1 MNELISVI
9 LPVYNGEK
17 YLKEAIESILNQT
30 YTNFEFIIIDD
41 GSKDSSLE
49 IIKEYEKED
58 ERIIVISRENKGL
71 IATLNEG
78 IEKAKGKYIARM
90 DQDDISLPNRFE
102 EQLKIMEND
111 KEIVVCGSW
120 VNVFGENR
128 KEKISKYFQ
137 HDKQIKANLI
147 MSCCFAHPSVMMRR
161 DAFVDN
167 NIWYDENFKNA
178 EDYHLWTQLAKV
190 GKFYNIPKVLLNY
203 RFLETSMTRV
213 AEKEVEKRYQVVK
226 NIFQEALNILDTNL
240 SEDEKKLHFIISD
253 NLRTKINKVSTNDLK
268 NYFDKIVKAND
279 KLKKVDSIALNK
291 VLGRRWLY
299 NFICHKEIN
308 VIFSKYFWFGLL
320 SVIERKS

>member
-1 MNELISVI
+1 
-9 LPVYNGEK
+9 
-17 YLKEAIESILNQT
+17 
-30 YTNFEFIIIDD
+30 
-41 GSKDSSLE
+41 
-49 IIKEYEKED
+49 
-58 ERIIVISRENKGL
+58 
-71 IATLNEG
+71 
-78 IEKAKGKYIARM
+78 
-90 DQDDISLPNRFE
+90 
-102 EQLKIMEND
+102 MEND

-120 VNVFGENR
+120 INVFGENR

-137 HDKQIKANLI
+137 YDKEIKANLI

-178 EDYHLWTQLAKV
+178 EDYHLWTQLARV

-203 RFLETSMTRV
+203 RFLETSITRV

-253 NLRTKINKVSTNDLK
+253 NIRTNANKVLLSDLK
-268 NYFDKIVKAND
+268 NYFKKIVKAND
-279 KLKKVDSIALNK
+279 KLKKVDSTALNK

-299 NFICHKEIN
+299 NFICHKEFKA
-308 VIFSKYFWFGLL
+308 IFSKYFWYGVA
-320 SVIERKS
+320 SVIGRRG

>member
-1 MNELISVI
+1 MSELISVI

-30 YTNFEFIIIDD
+30 YKDFEFIIIND

-49 IIKEYEKED
+49 IIKEYKKVD
-58 ERIIVISRENKGL
+58 ERIVAVSRENKGL

-120 VNVFGENR
+120 INVFGENR

-253 NLRTKINKVSTNDLK
+253 NIRTNANKVLLSDLK
-268 NYFDKIVKAND
+268 NYFKKIVKAND

-299 NFICHKEIN
+299 NFICHKEFN
-308 VIFSKYFWFGLL
+308 AIFSKYFWYGVA
-320 SVIERKS
+320 SVIGRRG

>member
-1 MNELISVI
+1 MSELISVI

-30 YTNFEFIIIDD
+30 YKDFEFIIIND
-41 GSKDSSLE
+41 GSTDKSLD
-49 IIKEYEKED
+49 IIEKYKKED

-90 DQDDISLPNRFE
+90 DQDDISLSNRFE

-120 VNVFGENR
+120 INVFGENR

-137 HDKQIKANLI
+137 YDKEIKANLI

-161 DAFVDN
+161 DAFLDN

-178 EDYHLWTQLAKV
+178 EDYHLWTQLARV

-203 RFLETSMTRV
+203 RILETSMTRV

-253 NLRTKINKVSTNDLK
+253 NIRTNANKVLLSDLK
-268 NYFDKIVKAND
+268 NYFKKIVKAND
-279 KLKKVDSIALNK
+279 RLKKVDSSSLHR

-299 NFICHKEIN
+299 NFICHKEFN
-308 VIFSKYFWFGLL
+308 AIFSKYFWYGVA
-320 SVIERKS
+320 SVIGRKS

>member
-1 MNELISVI
+1 MLLNNLLKEDKLKLSNSLFFYEKKDISIKILLFSILLILISNTFVESGFLFVENIKNIIYI
-9 LPVYNGEK
+9 LVFISCAIYLSVEK
-17 YLKEAIESILNQT
+17 I
-30 YTNFEFIIIDD
+30 
-41 GSKDSSLE
+41 
-49 IIKEYEKED
+49 
-58 ERIIVISRENKGL
+58 
-71 IATLNEG
+71 
-78 IEKAKGKYIARM
+78 
-90 DQDDISLPNRFE
+90 
-102 EQLKIMEND
+102 
-111 KEIVVCGSW
+111 
-120 VNVFGENR
+120 R

-161 DAFVDN
+161 DAFLDN

-178 EDYHLWTQLAKV
+178 EDYHLWTQLARV

-203 RFLETSMTRV
+203 RFLETSITRV

-253 NLRTKINKVSTNDLK
+253 NIRTKANKVLLSDLK
-268 NYFDKIVKAND
+268 NYFKKIVKANY

-299 NFICHKEIN
+299 NFICHKEFN
-308 VIFSKYFWFGLL
+308 AIFSKYFWYGVASFIG
-320 SVIERKS
+320 RKS

>member
-1 MNELISVI
+1 MNPKISVVMS
-9 LPVYNGEK
+9 VYNAEK
-17 YLKEAIESILNQT
+17 YLDEAIESILKQT
-30 YTNFEFIIIDD
+30 YKDFEFIIIND
-41 GSKDSSLE
+41 GSIDKSLE
-49 IIKEYEKED
+49 IIEKYKQQD
-58 ERIIVISRENKGL
+58 ERIVLISRENKGL
-71 IATLNEG
+71 IASLNEG
-78 IEKAKGKYIARM
+78 IEKARGKYIARM
-90 DQDDISLPNRFE
+90 DADDISLPKRFE

-120 VNVFGENR
+120 INVFGENR

-137 HDKQIKANLI
+137 YDKEIKANLI

-161 DAFVDN
+161 DAFLDN

-178 EDYHLWTQLAKV
+178 EDYHLWTQLARV

-203 RFLETSMTRV
+203 RFLETSITRV

-253 NLRTKINKVSTNDLK
+253 NIRTNANKVLLSDLK
-268 NYFDKIVKAND
+268 NYFKKIVKAND
-279 KLKKVDSIALNK
+279 RLKKVDSGSLRR

-299 NFICHKEIN
+299 NFICHKEFN
-308 VIFSKYFWFGLL
+308 AIFSSYFWYGVA
-320 SVIERKS
+320 SVIGRRG